1 MPDSMSFDAAQE
13 KPFLAYPEAWYLK
26 PLLEGLEGSDP
37 PFRHLVDFPATIALN
52 MSRPAGTPSGKR
64 IRMEG
69 QGCAFLS
76 PIDYAR
82 YGAEYCIVP
91 GIAVSSSCPT
101 GTVELYVRS
110 DIRNI
115 ATMAVDVRV
124 TSEIILAKIIL
135 TEKYPNVDKQ
145 ASFQVIPMMPDIDAM
160 LAKADAALVVNFS
173 PRKQQRHDVFHLD
186 LVEEWN
192 DLAELPYVH
201 GFWVGRQNEMYV
213 DDLQRLMHAQTAGTA
228 NLRTVAERY
237 ARTFRLS
244 VDEAE
249 QYLASFSYQMGQ
261 EQIDSLQEFM
271 SYAFYYGVL
280 PDIPEI
286 NFFDVEGT
294 PAHLRN

>member
-1 MPDSMSFDAAQE
+1 MSSDVVQS
-13 KPFLAYPEAWYLK
+13 KPFLAFPEALYLK
-26 PLLEGLEGSDP
+26 PLLEGLEGSES
-37 PFRHLVDFPATIALN
+37 PFRHLVDIPASIALN
-52 MSRPAGTPSGKR
+52 MSKPTGTPPGKR
-64 IRMEG
+64 IPMEG

-91 GIAVSSSCPT
+91 GIAVSSSRPT
-101 GTVELYVRS
+101 GSIELYVKS

-115 ATMAVDVRV
+115 ATLAVDVRV

-145 ASFQVIPMMPDIDAM
+145 ASFQIIPMIPDLDAM
-160 LAKADAALVVNFS
+160 LAKADAALVVNFTPS
-173 PRKQQRHDVFHLD
+173 KRERGAIFHLD

-192 DLAELPYVH
+192 DLTELPYVH

-213 DDLQRLMHAQTAGTA
+213 DDLQRLMQAHTAGTSSF
-228 NLRTVAERY
+228 RTVAERH
-237 ARTFRLS
+237 ARAFQLT

-249 QYLASFSYQMGQ
+249 QYLSSFSYQLGQ